1 MNAQRRIQR
10 RTNMEAALRYLT
22 GCSDT
27 VANVAKQIGV
37 TRPAAESIVADLV
50 KLGWVENVPTPEGVI
65 AMGRPAA
72 YYKLSSQAGH
82 VLSLDIGAHHVSA
95 LTADLSG
102 NILAENTD
110 DLAENT
116 PTKMRIEAALT
127 VSKKT
132 LEETNC
138 GKTWVCVTGS
148 PGVQYQGKVAYFG
161 GKGMPGWQGLQLDQV
176 VSEELG
182 VKVTTVG
189 DCALGAR
196 GESWVGAASKHNDVV
211 FILAGI
217 RTGAASVLDGRVRA
231 GSRGAA
237 GLIGEIPQLRWR
249 ELEAE
254 SFAKSI
260 YTPNQPPDRE
270 TMFRQ
275 AREGNKLAIAGAA
288 KFGEIL
294 GLGTA
299 SMIAVIDPECV
310 VLGGQFCEYADLFL
324 PQMEQTIRKLCPFAP
339 SIVVS
344 TLGRRAVALGGI
356 RYALDGVWDRIRVHA
371 LNSDYFPAVDS
382 DKFWQ

>member
-10 RTNMEAALRYLT
+10 RTNMEAAIRYLT
-22 GCSDT
+22 GCVDT
-27 VANVAKQIGV
+27 VANIAKQIGV
-37 TRPAAESIVADLV
+37 TRPAAESIMADLV
-50 KLGWVENVPTPEGVI
+50 KLGWVESVAAPEGIIVI
-65 AMGRPAA
+65 GRPAT
-72 YYKLSSQAGH
+72 YYKISSHAGH

-102 NILAENTD
+102 NILAENTE

-116 PTKMRIEAALT
+116 PAKTRLEAALS

-132 LEETNC
+132 LQETEC
-138 GKTWVCVTGS
+138 GKTWICVTGS
-148 PGVQYQGKVAYFG
+148 PGIQYQGKVAYFG
-161 GKGMPGWQGLQLDQV
+161 GKGMPDWQGLQLDQLI
-176 VSEELG
+176 SKELK

-196 GESWVGAASKHNDVV
+196 GESWVGAASKYNEVV

-217 RTGAASVLDGRVRA
+217 RTGAASVLEGRVRT

-254 SFAKSI
+254 SFASGV
-260 YTPNQPPDRE
+260 YSPDRPPNRE
-270 TMFRQ
+270 ELFQQ
-275 AREGNKLAIAGAA
+275 ARKGDQLALSGA
-288 KFGEIL
+288 KKYGEIL

-310 VLGGQFCEYADLFL
+310 VLGGQFCRYADLFL
-324 PQMEQTIRKLCPFAP
+324 PQMEQTIKELCPFAP
-339 SIVVS
+339 PIAVS
-344 TLGRRAVALGGI
+344 TLGRRSVALGGI
-356 RYALDGVWDRIRVHA
+356 RYALDGVFDQINMHT
-371 LNSDYFPAVDS
+371 LNSDYFPATDLE
-382 DKFWQ
+382 KFWL